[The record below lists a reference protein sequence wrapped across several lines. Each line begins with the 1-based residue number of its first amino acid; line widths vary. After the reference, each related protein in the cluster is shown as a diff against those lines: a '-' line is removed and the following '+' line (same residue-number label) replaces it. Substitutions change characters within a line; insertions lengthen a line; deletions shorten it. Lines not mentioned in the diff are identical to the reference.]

1 MELEGHPI
9 ISPQGTPYVLVG
21 LNHDAH
27 ILQNEIWTVPADRH
41 NTSGQYNPAV
51 HSTSGINSVSLNG
64 YPSDLDSRI
73 IQTTQEMDE
82 FPYNL
87 DMNSGEQL
95 GIGT

>member
-1 MELEGHPI
+1 MELERHPT
-9 ISPQGTPYVLVG
+9 ISPQGAPYVFVG
-21 LNHDAH
+21 LNYAH
-27 ILQNEIWTVPADRH
+27 IPQNEIWTPPADGH

-64 YPSDLDSRI
+64 YPSDLDSRVI
-73 IQTTQEMDE
+73 KTTQEMDE

-95 GIGT
+95 GIGM

>member
-1 MELEGHPI
+1 M
-9 ISPQGTPYVLVG
+9 LVG
-21 LNHDAH
+21 PNHDAH
-27 ILQNEIWTVPADRH
+27 ILQNEIWTAPADRH

-82 FPYNL
+82 FPYNI
-87 DMNSGEQL
+87 DMNSESSSESVCRIDFVFKKQPSSP
-95 GIGT
+95 

>member
-1 MELEGHPI
+1 M
-9 ISPQGTPYVLVG
+9 VG
-21 LNHDAH
+21 LNHNAH
-27 ILQNEIWTVPADRH
+27 IPQNEIWTAPTDGH

-73 IQTTQEMDE
+73 IRTTQEMDE

-95 GIGT
+95 GIGM

>member
-1 MELEGHPI
+1 MEGHSTIP
-9 ISPQGTPYVLVG
+9 PQGTPYVLVG
-21 LNHDAH
+21 PNHDAH
-27 ILQNEIWTVPADRH
+27 ILQNEIWTVPADGH

-64 YPSDLDSRI
+64 YPSGLDSRI

>member
-1 MELEGHPI
+1 MELERHPT
-9 ISPQGTPYVLVG
+9 ISPQGAPYVFVG
-21 LNHDAH
+21 LNYAH
-27 ILQNEIWTVPADRH
+27 ILQNEIWTTPADGH

-64 YPSDLDSRI
+64 YPSDLDSRVI
-73 IQTTQEMDE
+73 KTTQEMDE